1 MRPVAGVLARGQAL
15 HNGGTDA
22 ALFVGLKAGDR
33 GLVDARVAA
42 EQLDGLLLAVV
53 GLGHARPFRPGVGGG
68 ARGGRGG
75 HHLELGHAFG
85 PQPQHGAD
93 AVVAGVA
100 AAHHQ
105 HPLAFGEL
113 ERRFL
118 KVGIQQRF
126 GHGAKEIHREP
137 DALGLPPRHGQVA
150 RAARAAGQQHAV
162 VLFQQFRRGLAAA
175 DVGAAAKPHP
185 GALHGGDAPVDNG
198 FVQLHVGDA
207 VAQQPAGA
215 VGFFVHGHAM
225 AAAVEQPGRRQPGR
239 AAAHHRHRFAGAHGR
254 GRVVHQAVGEGVLHN
269 GALVLFGADSL
280 AVLGAGA
287 GGFAQSGADAAS
299 ELRQAVGALQPPPG
313 PGQRAAVYKVV
324 CLGDQVMQRAAGGH
338 TGHGL
343 PGLAERHAAVHAAG
357 GLAGL
362 GGGGKRQVEFVK
374 ILQPLPRRPLG
385 AGLARILQKAGGFAH
400 GCASFMLCAPGWRRT
415 PRPAPVRPVRPAP
428 RTGRQAASAA
438 CNRWG

>member
-1 MRPVAGVLARGQAL
+1 
-15 HNGGTDA
+15 
-22 ALFVGLKAGDR
+22 
-33 GLVDARVAA
+33 
-42 EQLDGLLLAVV
+42 
-53 GLGHARPFRPGVGGG
+53 
-68 ARGGRGG
+68 
-75 HHLELGHAFG
+75 
-85 PQPQHGAD
+85 
-93 AVVAGVA
+93 
-100 AAHHQ
+100 
-105 HPLAFGEL
+105 
-113 ERRFL
+113 
-118 KVGIQQRF
+118 
-126 GHGAKEIHREP
+126 
-137 DALGLPPRHGQVA
+137 
-150 RAARAAGQQHAV
+150 
-162 VLFQQFRRGLAAA
+162 
-175 DVGAAAKPHP
+175 
-185 GALHGGDAPVDNG
+185 
-198 FVQLHVGDA
+198 
-207 VAQQPAGA
+207 
-215 VGFFVHGHAM
+215 M

-254 GRVVHQAVGEGVLHN
+254 GRVVHQAVGEGILHN

-287 GGFAQSGADAAS
+287 GGFAQSGADAAGK
-299 ELRQAVGALQPPPG
+299 LRQAVGALQPPPG

-385 AGLARILQKAGGFAH
+385 AGFARILQKAGGFAH

-438 CNRWG
+438 CSRWG